1 MFTALRHSIQKL
13 LHSQGLDIRA
23 YNCSTS
29 PHLRLMRQI
38 QHKGIDLVWDVGA
51 NDGGFGRLLYSQG
64 YKGRMFSFEPQSK
77 AHKKLCRSATIH
89 GNWTVAP
96 RCAVGDQEG
105 TLTMNL
111 SQNTLSSSALPM
123 LKAHAEAA
131 PESIY
136 IGTEEAPVYTLD
148 KLFEQLKRPKGK
160 MLLKI
165 DTQGYESQVL
175 AGAKEILPA
184 VEGIYLEMSL
194 TPLYEGQVLYG
205 ELYQTILEAG
215 FEFWGASPGFSNEE
229 TGRVLQVDGSFFRK
243 N

>member
-1 MFTALRHSIQKL
+1 
-13 LHSQGLDIRA
+13 
-23 YNCSTS
+23 
-29 PHLRLMRQI
+29 
-38 QHKGIDLVWDVGA
+38 
-51 NDGGFGRLLYSQG
+51 
-64 YKGRMFSFEPQSK
+64 
-77 AHKKLCRSATIH
+77 
-89 GNWTVAP
+89 
-96 RCAVGDQEG
+96 
-105 TLTMNL
+105 
-111 SQNTLSSSALPM
+111 M

-215 FEFWGASPGFSNEE
+215 FEFWGASPGFGNEE